1 MSQRRLATRIFED
14 DMKREQ
20 GMMRLIGATVTLA
33 MAAVVILSAA
43 GIYAL
48 MSFTVARRRRE
59 IGIRTALGAEPAQ
72 ILAGV
77 FSRAFKQLAAGAVI
91 GMLAAVGLEQV
102 LEGEMFQGQGAVI
115 LPIVAVFMTV
125 VGLLAALGPAR
136 RGLGIQPTEALRQ
149 E

>member
-1 MSQRRLATRIFED
+1 MSAKRTSAGAWLRRVVHPRSWPVRWRLAAASSGLTLVILLLF
-14 DMKREQ
+14 
-20 GMMRLIGATVTLA
+20 GGLIGKIATQRIRDDFNSEVR
-33 MAAVVILSAA
+33 SA
-43 GIYAL
+43 
-48 MSFTVARRRRE
+48 
-59 IGIRTALGAEPAQ
+59 AQ

-115 LPIVAVFMTV
+115 LPIVAVLMTA

-136 RGLGIQPTEALRQ
+136 QGLSIQPTEALRQ